1 MATSFKKFGS
11 TGLIVKDIRN
21 GIDVES
27 LRDTIPSI
35 FASHASDSVSSRY
48 SYIPTIDVLNGMR
61 EVGFIPTQII
71 QSGSRQEDNRGFGK
85 HLIRFRKVN
94 EVLAVG
100 GYFNEGIL
108 TNSHNGA
115 CAFDF
120 SIGAMRLICENGL
133 CSPVGEHD
141 AIKVRHT
148 GTVDDVIDASFTVI
162 SNVEKQTE
170 SIDNMRRITLDRQ
183 EQELLSHAALSLK
196 VKTEAEL
203 VGHSALLRTRRP
215 DDVKSDLWT
224 TFNVIQE
231 NMIKGGV
238 RTTSRGRRMRA
249 VNGIDENVKLNRA
262 LWTLADSFAKLKG

>member
-1 MATSFKKFGS
+1 MVASIRKFGS
-11 TGLIVKDIRN
+11 SGLVVKDIRN

-27 LRDTIPSI
+27 LRDKIPSI
-35 FASHASDSVSSRY
+35 FATQPSENVSSRY
-48 SYIPTIDVLNGMR
+48 SYIPTIDVLKGMR

-71 QSGSRQEDNRGFGK
+71 QSGSRKEDNKGFGK
-85 HLIRFRKVN
+85 HLIRFRKVS
-94 EVLAVG
+94 EPLMVG

-115 CAFDF
+115 CCFDF
-120 SIGAMRLICENGL
+120 SIGAMRLVCENGL
-133 CSPVGEHD
+133 CSPAGEHD

-162 SNVEKQTE
+162 SSVEKQTD
-170 SIDNMRRITLDRQ
+170 SIDAMRRITLDRR
-183 EQELLSHAALSLK
+183 EQELFSHAALALK
-196 VKTEAEL
+196 VETELEL
-203 VGHSALLRTRRP
+203 KGHSVLLKPRRSE
-215 DDVKSDLWT
+215 DLKNDLWT

-231 NMIKGGV
+231 NLIKGGV

-262 LWTLADSFAKLKG
+262 LWMLADSFAKLKG